1 MNQPL
6 VSVVMPVYNSAPYLK
21 EAIDSILNQSYSNI
35 ELLAI
40 NDCSTDSSKDIILS
54 YSDPR
59 VRYFENNPNKGIVKS
74 RNLGIENAKGKYIA
88 TLDSDD
94 IALPDRIKTQ
104 VCFLEKNPDYGLCGS
119 YYQEINNTG
128 KLLKKKMNYPSS
140 DKDARTFLTIANCF
154 CASAIMV
161 RSDMAKEL
169 KYREGYD
176 IVEDYELWYRISKRA
191 KITNLPIY
199 GTYYRVHGNNITITK
214 KGQNIRLATKIYREI
229 LADYNIDFTE
239 EELELHVNAIFYN
252 NLFFKDSKKL
262 KQLENWITKFHNE
275 LKKCKHLNTP
285 VVHKFFS
292 EKWVVICAK
301 NKNFKQLL
309 FNKLLLQNKET
320 YISVLFNKLTNR
332 AVQY

>member
-1 MNQPL
+1 MNLPL
-6 VSVVMPVYNSAPYLK
+6 VSVVMPAYNAAAYLK
-21 EAIDSILNQSYSNI
+21 EAIDSILNQSYKNI
-35 ELLAI
+35 ELLVI
-40 NDCSTDSSKDIILS
+40 NDGSTDSTRDIILS

-74 RNLGIENAKGKYIA
+74 RNIGIENAKGKYIA

-94 IALPDRIKTQ
+94 VALPDRIKTQ
-104 VCFLEKNPDYGLCGS
+104 VTFLEKNPEYGMCGS

-128 KLLKKKMNYPSS
+128 EVLRKKTTYPSN

-161 RSDMAKEL
+161 RADLAKEL

-191 KITNLPIY
+191 KVTNLPVY
-199 GTYYRVHGNNITITK
+199 ATYYRVHGNNVTITRK
-214 KGQNIRLATKIYREI
+214 EQNIQLATKIYREI
-229 LADYNIDFTE
+229 LTDYKIEFSE
-239 EELELHVNAIFYN
+239 EELALHVNAIFYN
-252 NLFFKDSKKL
+252 NNFFKDTQRL
-262 KQLENWITKFHNE
+262 KQLETWMAKFSNE
-275 LKKCKHLNTP
+275 IQKYKNLNTP
-285 VVHKFFS
+285 VIHKFFS

-301 NKNFKQLL
+301 NKKLKHLL
-309 FNKLLLQNKET
+309 FNKLLLQNKEV
-320 YISVLFNKLTNR
+320 YLSVLFNKLTKR